1 MKEKKCFLF
10 EKLINEGWF
19 DNEKEAIPWIMARRV
34 LVDDQ
39 LVTSGKE
46 KINANGVIRIRE
58 YYKKKYVNKG
68 GLKLEGAL
76 KDFNLS
82 VTGITALDCGAST
95 GGFTDCLICNGAS
108 KVYAV
113 DAGFGQLAGKL
124 AANSNVVNM
133 ERTNLSDQAL
143 CNLEPVPEIITLDLS
158 YLSLTRA
165 LPICKEIFKGQPGIV
180 VCLVKPI
187 YEVESSEIRR
197 TGRINDQDILRS
209 LLGNLCRRFLEMN
222 ISILGIT
229 NSPITGNNGTL
240 EYFIHVKL
248 NVGVEETV
256 DNVDEQI
263 EKALER
269 SFQIT
274 RFEKNN
280 YTE

>member
-1 MKEKKCFLF
+1 M
-10 EKLINEGWF
+10 
-19 DNEKEAIPWIMARRV
+19 
-34 LVDDQ
+34 
-39 LVTSGKE
+39 
-46 KINANGVIRIRE
+46 
-58 YYKKKYVNKG
+58 
-68 GLKLEGAL
+68 
-76 KDFNLS
+76 
-82 VTGITALDCGAST
+82 
-95 GGFTDCLICNGAS
+95 
-108 KVYAV
+108 
-113 DAGFGQLAGKL
+113 AGKL
-124 AANSNVVNM
+124 AANSNIINM

-165 LPICKEIFKGQPGIV
+165 LPICMEIFKGRPGIV

-197 TGRINDQDILRS
+197 NGRINDPDTLRS
-209 LLGNLCRRFLEMN
+209 LLGNLCHRFLEMN
-222 ISILGIT
+222 ISVLAIT

-240 EYFIHVKL
+240 EYFIQVKL

-256 DNVDEQI
+256 DNVDVQI

-274 RFEKNN
+274 KFEKNN